1 VLSAGA
7 YPESPAS
14 AFGQVTA
21 VNDPRS
27 MQLALRFKF

>member
-1 VLSAGA
+1 M
-7 YPESPAS
+7 YPGSPA
-14 AFGQVTA
+14 AGFGQVTA